1 MWRIFIICGKIL
13 IFAVQNGISMKN
25 KLPGYLV
32 GKNQLIGTVIFSV
45 LFALIFLNVYIPF
58 SDTAWFRLGNTYMFL
73 FTAGFAFI
81 SILILVVSRTIMYHA
96 SKLFEQTYFT
106 YILWCVLEVVFIC
119 LFYTFV
125 TVDIVGQEG
134 QSWMRV
140 FLRSLLYGS
149 ISLIIPYVIAGMYF
163 TIEDKNRT
171 IRLMNYSNPVPDG
184 QSGRK
189 PEDKI
194 TLFDNTGALKLSV
207 RTSDLYY
214 IESDDNYIK
223 VWYSDAGGEM
233 KTYMLRCRLKTVEQ
247 SFMGGPLVRC
257 HRKYIANLDKVKVLR
272 KDRDLY
278 YLDIDT
284 DALISLPVSKT
295 YTQNVLSHFTE
306 GMKEASAGT
315 RENPQ

>member
-171 IRLMNYSNPVPDG
+171 IRL
-184 QSGRK
+184 
-189 PEDKI
+189 
-194 TLFDNTGALKLSV
+194 
-207 RTSDLYY
+207 YY

-257 HRKYIANLDKVKVLR
+257 HRKYIANLDKIKVLR

>member
-1 MWRIFIICGKIL
+1 
-13 IFAVQNGISMKN
+13 MKN

-223 VWYSDAGGEM
+223 VWYEDASGQM

-247 SFMGGPLVRC
+247 SFTGTSLVRC
-257 HRKYIANLDKVKVLR
+257 HRKYIVNLGKVKVLR
-272 KDRDLY
+272 KEKDGYWLDLDSDSIQP
-278 YLDIDT
+278 L
-284 DALISLPVSKT
+284 AVSKT
-295 YTQNVLSHFTE
+295 YTGTVLEKFR
-306 GMKEASAGT
+306 KERPDKVASGDSG
-315 RENPQ
+315 ED